1 MGKYLDEVKK
11 LTRDPGA
18 HRVAEVCDQ
27 LEARLNV
34 CCPPDDINPPP
45 TLAKA
50 DTAAT
55 AATSESP
62 KTPGPKEK

>member
-18 HRVAEVCDQ
+18 HRAAEICDA

-50 DTAAT
+50 KAAAP
-55 AATSESP
+55 AAESENP
-62 KTPGPKEK
+62 ETRKKK